1 MESAV
6 LKRFDF
12 GVFAAGLSRKRAGA
26 YNEHMST
33 QPTATHIPEFE
44 IVDPI
49 VAEILRR
56 KTPAERLAISSSM
69 RSSVT
74 KTLQAYLKSQ
84 HPAWTSEQIQA
95 EIARRM
101 PRGDS

>member
-1 MESAV
+1 
-6 LKRFDF
+6 
-12 GVFAAGLSRKRAGA
+12 
-26 YNEHMST
+26 MST
-33 QPTATHIPEFE
+33 QQPSAETLEFE
-44 IVDPI
+44 VVDPI

-56 KTPAERLAISSSM
+56 KTPAERLALASSM

-74 KTLQAYLKSQ
+74 KTLKAYLKSE
-84 HPAWTSEQIQA
+84 HPTWTDEQIQT